1 MRWWSRGDR
10 VFLDMC
16 IYFLIM
22 VLLTK
27 SLYLS
32 FIMFNIIY
40 KIRFSCLASFL
51 LCVPLYGA
59 QNFVDVGDEKE
70 GAQLE
75 ALGPRDDPVAE
86 VVREGAPEDR
96 CGDRQR
102 GVKHGEGVPGRQ
114 RRSHLLLPHLVRL
127 EQGIDYLLG
136 HQIKLGR
143 HANLPIRIN

>member
-1 MRWWSRGDR
+1 MRWWSRGDG

-59 QNFVDVGDEKE
+59 QNFVDVGNEKE
-70 GAQLE
+70 GHRGTVGDQLPAQNAIVGNE
-75 ALGPRDDPVAE
+75 AQVQRE
-86 VVREGAPEDR
+86 VF
-96 CGDRQR
+96 
-102 GVKHGEGVPGRQ
+102 
-114 RRSHLLLPHLVRL
+114 
-127 EQGIDYLLG
+127 
-136 HQIKLGR
+136 
-143 HANLPIRIN
+143 